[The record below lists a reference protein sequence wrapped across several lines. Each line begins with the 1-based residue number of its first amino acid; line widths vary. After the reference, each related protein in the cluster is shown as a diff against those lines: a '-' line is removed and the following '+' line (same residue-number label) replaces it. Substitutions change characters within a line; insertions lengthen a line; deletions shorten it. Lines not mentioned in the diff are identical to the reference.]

1 MILYFPYHPETHFIK
16 IDTVFSAISY
26 RQSQLTNPTSPQVFI
41 ISLWVPPDST
51 CMDWSKVVKW
61 CSNSVF
67 VGRCWMASRWI
78 PSHPIPRSSNVTH
91 PAWAK
96 FWVCVSCSESFTL
109 ASSFCK
115 PWSTLFLQG
124 GFGREFVRKGNS
136 IRLEVGFFKLMG
148 DRILFIVKK
157 TVSNLQLVGKHQ
169 CFCGHHSLFFRH
181 CHSSTVVSS
190 IQCNFFCAV
199 WPLTKNTS
207 IMMHYAHTHSSTP
220 STTKEH
226 PHSLGFTVSSKH
238 WIPKVCSN
246 VVDLAPALVQQQSV
260 RGILGACGWLF
271 VAQWH
276 FLSSREAWFSMT
288 RIASQEHRS
297 HKETAH
303 GTHHHLFKSCHMTS
317 NIIKASS
324 QTSSHHFFN
333 VSYPPTPLPCLRG
346 RRKGRTK
353 HCPWQHRSCGQPM
366 HVFVHPRHTF
376 DPCIHTSHATFHV
389 FCPPTGAQGSV
400 FGLPELGFRWSLG
413 FSHPA
418 ALSAASGRLANA
430 PFLAVLGSDLGG
442 VWLFRIHCWRAS
454 FLFLFRLGCATVFVY
469 PLRPF
474 TSP

>member
-26 RQSQLTNPTSPQVFI
+26 RQSQFTNPTSPQVFI

-96 FWVCVSCSESFTL
+96 FWVCVRCSESFTL

-124 GFGREFVRKGNS
+124 GFGREFVRKGNP

-288 RIASQEHRS
+288 RIASQEHRG
-297 HKETAH
+297 HTVKKRHTAH
-303 GTHHHLFKSCHMTS
+303 IITCSNHATWHPTSLKHHRKHHLITFLMFH
-317 NIIKASS
+317 IKLYKVYCFRIFHSFMS
-324 QTSSHHFFN
+324 VVTNRPETQQMPLGGLQNLCHHFLE
-333 VSYPPTPLPCLRG
+333 VILTMDLTGHLA
-346 RRKGRTK
+346 K
-353 HCPWQHRSCGQPM
+353 W
-366 HVFVHPRHTF
+366 
-376 DPCIHTSHATFHV
+376 SH
-389 FCPPTGAQGSV
+389 
-400 FGLPELGFRWSLG
+400 L
-413 FSHPA
+413 
-418 ALSAASGRLANA
+418 
-430 PFLAVLGSDLGG
+430 
-442 VWLFRIHCWRAS
+442 
-454 FLFLFRLGCATVFVY
+454 
-469 PLRPF
+469 
-474 TSP
+474 